1 MYLSADHWLKSG
13 RLNDIQ
19 IDFYNAGPVLFGVKE
34 YVPALMEYV
43 ERYKARLHFSHR
55 LTKIDGPAKKAWFTV
70 TDADGNTSML
80 ETSFDMI
87 HVVPPQQAPDFIR
100 ASKLVDAAGWVDVNQ
115 DTLQH
120 KIYPNIY
127 ALGDVTNC
135 PNAKTAAAA
144 RKQAPVV
151 ATNVLFDLNK
161 GKQRAAY
168 DGYGSCP
175 LTVERGKIVL
185 AEFAPISLMAIM
197 LSAGVAA
204 GLGLRTGIVRYKAA
218 TLLATFGVLCAPL
231 GVYVAHQLPEKVL
244 AILFSIVLLTVSWR
258 SFQKFQTPTLLI
270 GDDCDDPNGC
280 DDEEKVEPA
289 CAVNPATSKLF
300 WTAPCTK
307 RLILT
312 GGFSGFLS
320 GLLGV
325 GGGFIIVPTL
335 HSISNLETKMIVATS
350 LAVIALV
357 SMASALSYAGNGA
370 ILWGIAVPFIT

>member
-1 MYLSADHWLKSG
+1 MIDPISLSILLG
-13 RLNDIQ
+13 
-19 IDFYNAGPVLFGVKE
+19 LFVG
-34 YVPALMEYV
+34 
-43 ERYKARLHFSHR
+43 F
-55 LTKIDGPAKKAWFTV
+55 
-70 TDADGNTSML
+70 
-80 ETSFDMI
+80 
-87 HVVPPQQAPDFIR
+87 
-100 ASKLVDAAGWVDVNQ
+100 
-115 DTLQH
+115 
-120 KIYPNIY
+120 
-127 ALGDVTNC
+127 
-135 PNAKTAAAA
+135 
-144 RKQAPVV
+144 
-151 ATNVLFDLNK
+151 
-161 GKQRAAY
+161 
-168 DGYGSCP
+168 
-175 LTVERGKIVL
+175 VL
-185 AEFAPISLMAIM
+185 AITGAGGAILSLPLLVFFLHLRMIDAAPISLMAIM
-197 LSAGVAA
+197 LSAGIAA
-204 GLGLRTGIVRYKAA
+204 GLGLKSGIVRYKAA

-244 AILFSIVLLTVSWR
+244 AILFSFVLLIVSIR

-280 DDEEKVEPA
+280 DENEKEEPA

-357 SMASALSYAGNGA
+357 SMASAVSYAGNGA
-370 ILWGIAVPFIT
+370 ILWNIAIPFVSATVGGMLLGRLLYKKIPSHISVLIFSILSLIIAVLMFLNTVVGF

>member
-1 MYLSADHWLKSG
+1 M
-13 RLNDIQ
+13 
-19 IDFYNAGPVLFGVKE
+19 
-34 YVPALMEYV
+34 
-43 ERYKARLHFSHR
+43 
-55 LTKIDGPAKKAWFTV
+55 
-70 TDADGNTSML
+70 TDPISM
-80 ETSFDMI
+80 SI
-87 HVVPPQQAPDFIR
+87 
-100 ASKLVDAAGWVDVNQ
+100 
-115 DTLQH
+115 
-120 KIYPNIY
+120 
-127 ALGDVTNC
+127 ALG
-135 PNAKTAAAA
+135 
-144 RKQAPVV
+144 
-151 ATNVLFDLNK
+151 LFV
-161 GKQRAAY
+161 GF
-168 DGYGSCP
+168 
-175 LTVERGKIVL
+175 VL
-185 AEFAPISLMAIM
+185 AITGAGGAILSLPLLVFFLHLKMIDAAPISLMAIM

-231 GVYVAHQLPEKVL
+231 GVYVAHQLPEKLL

-357 SMASALSYAGNGA
+357 SMSSALSYAGNGA
-370 ILWGIAVPFIT
+370 ILWGIAVPFITASVAGMLVGRLLHSKIPSHISVLIFGILSLTVSLSMLAKTIFGM

>member
-1 MYLSADHWLKSG
+1 M
-13 RLNDIQ
+13 
-19 IDFYNAGPVLFGVKE
+19 IDP
-34 YVPALMEYV
+34 
-43 ERYKARLHFSHR
+43 
-55 LTKIDGPAKKAWFTV
+55 I
-70 TDADGNTSML
+70 SM
-80 ETSFDMI
+80 SI
-87 HVVPPQQAPDFIR
+87 
-100 ASKLVDAAGWVDVNQ
+100 
-115 DTLQH
+115 
-120 KIYPNIY
+120 
-127 ALGDVTNC
+127 ALG
-135 PNAKTAAAA
+135 
-144 RKQAPVV
+144 
-151 ATNVLFDLNK
+151 LFV
-161 GKQRAAY
+161 G
-168 DGYGSCP
+168 
-175 LTVERGKIVL
+175 VVL
-185 AEFAPISLMAIM
+185 AITGAGGAILSLPLLVFFLNLKMIDAAPISLMAIM
-197 LSAGVAA
+197 LSAGLAA
-204 GLGLRTGIVRYKAA
+204 ALGLRSGIVRYKAA

-244 AILFSIVLLTVSWR
+244 AILFSFVLLTVSWR

-300 WTAPCTK
+300 WTAPCTQ

-357 SMASALSYAGNGA
+357 SMASALSYAGSNE
-370 ILWGIAVPFIT
+370 ILWDIAVPFITASVAGMLVGRLLHSKIPSHISVLIFGILSLAIATSMLLKIVFTI